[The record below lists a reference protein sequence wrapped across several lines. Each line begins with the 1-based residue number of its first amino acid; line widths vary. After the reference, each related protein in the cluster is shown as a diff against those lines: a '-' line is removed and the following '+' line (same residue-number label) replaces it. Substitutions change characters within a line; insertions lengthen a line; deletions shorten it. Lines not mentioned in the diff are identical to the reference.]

1 MPTPKRAKPLMST
14 REVAMVLDMSPDE
27 VALLARKGVI
37 KGKKVGRGWRF
48 DRKAVMQLG
57 KQRMSEE

>member
-1 MPTPKRAKPLMST
+1 MPVTKKPKSLMST

-27 VALLARKGVI
+27 VAMLARRGTI

-48 DRKAVMQLG
+48 DRKAVMALG
-57 KQRMSEE
+57 KERLPEE